1 MLDRVDRMLLA
12 VKDRERATETFVRLF
27 GARFEREAPS
37 AALNAQRSILR
48 IGESELELCQ
58 PSGEGRAQAHLDRWG
73 EGLIAAG
80 YASSRLPALLERLQS
95 HGVAFERDG
104 AQAFIPASSTYG
116 FPMMLS
122 PWVQKERVGPVSFI
136 YEATNALDTDW
147 RVVSARYSEI
157 FGLDASRFSEIGS
170 ERFGYAGTLTLF
182 DPPARLDRIELSQ
195 TFAGKAGAMRR
206 FVERRGGDGLY
217 MCYMESDRF
226 DELKERLLAGG
237 AVLTP
242 RGPDVAS
249 ERDNVWVHPKS
260 LHGMLLGISRE
271 TFAWDWSGRPELI
284 TEPRPLTSR

>member
-12 VKDRERATETFVRLF
+12 VKDRARATETFVRLF
-27 GARFEREAPS
+27 GARFEREAAS
-37 AALNAQRSILR
+37 QALKAQRSIVR

-58 PSGEGRAQAHLDRWG
+58 PTGPGPTQAHLDRWG
-73 EGLIAAG
+73 EGLMAAG
-80 YASSRLPALLERLQS
+80 YASTRLPALLDRLTAKQ
-95 HGVAFERDG
+95 VAFERDG
-104 AQAFIPASSTYG
+104 EQAFVPASSTFG

-122 PWVQKERVGPVSFI
+122 PWVEKERVGPVSFI

-147 RVVSARYSEI
+147 RVVSARYSDI

-182 DPPARLDRIELSQ
+182 NPPARLDRIELSQ

-217 MCYMESDRF
+217 MCYIETDRF
-226 DELKERLLAGG
+226 DELKNRLLEAG

-242 RGPDVAS
+242 RGPDIAS
-249 ERDNVWVHPKS
+249 ERDNMWVHPKS
-260 LHGMLLGISRE
+260 LHGMLMGISRE

-284 TEPRPLTSR
+284 APAEPLS

>member
-1 MLDRVDRMLLA
+1 MLDRVDRMVLA
-12 VKDRERATETFVRLF
+12 VTDRERATETFCRLF
-27 GARFEREAPS
+27 GARFERD
-37 AALNAQRSILR
+37 AASQTLTAQRSIVR

-58 PSGEGRAQAHLDRWG
+58 PTGPGRTQAHLDRWG
-73 EGLIAAG
+73 EGLMAAG
-80 YASSRLPALLERLQS
+80 YASTRLPALLDRLTAKQ
-95 HGVAFERDG
+95 VAFERDG
-104 AQAFIPASSTYG
+104 EQAFIPASSTFG

-122 PWVQKERVGPVSFI
+122 PWVEKERVGPVSFI

-147 RVVSARYSEI
+147 RVVSARYADL

-195 TFAGKAGAMRR
+195 TFAGKGGAMRR

-217 MCYMESDRF
+217 MCYIETDRF
-226 DELKERLLAGG
+226 DELKNRLLMAG

-242 RGPDVAS
+242 RGPDIAS
-249 ERDNVWVHPKS
+249 ERDNLWVHPKS
-260 LHGMLLGISRE
+260 LHGMLMGISRE

-284 TEPRPLTSR
+284 APVKALA

>member
-27 GARFEREAPS
+27 GARFEREVPS
-37 AALNAQRSILR
+37 TALVAQRSILR
-48 IGESELELCQ
+48 LGESELELCQ
-58 PSGEGRAQAHLDRWG
+58 PTGPGPAQSHLDRWG

-80 YASSRLPALLERLQS
+80 YASTRLPALLDRLVAQR
-95 HGVAFERDG
+95 VAFERDG
-104 AQAFIPASSTYG
+104 DQAFLPATSTFG

-122 PWVQKERVGPVSFI
+122 AWTEKERVGPVSFI
-136 YEATNALDTDW
+136 YEATNALETDW

-182 DPPARLDRIELSQ
+182 NPPARLDRIELSQ
-195 TFAGKAGAMRR
+195 TFAGKGGAMRR

-217 MCYMESDRF
+217 MCYLETDRF
-226 DELKERLLAGG
+226 DELKDRLLAGG

-242 RGPDVAS
+242 RGPDIAH

-284 TEPRPLTSR
+284 QPAKALG

>member
-37 AALNAQRSILR
+37 TALTAQRSILR

-58 PSGEGRAQAHLDRWG
+58 PTGAGRAQAHLDRWG

-80 YASSRLPALLERLQS
+80 YASTRLPALLDRLTTQQ
-95 HGVAFERDG
+95 VVFERDG
-104 AQAFIPASSTYG
+104 EQAFIPASSTFG

-122 PWVQKERVGPVSFI
+122 SWTDKERVGPVNFI

-147 RVVSARYSEI
+147 RVVSARYSEM

-182 DPPARLDRIELSQ
+182 NPPARLDRIELSQ

-226 DELKERLLAGG
+226 DELKDRLLAGG
-237 AVLTP
+237 ASLTP
-242 RGPDVAS
+242 RGPDIAS
-249 ERDNVWVHPKS
+249 ERDNIWVHPKS

-284 TEPRPLTSR
+284 APAKSLS

>member
-27 GARFEREAPS
+27 GARFEREAQS
-37 AALNAQRSILR
+37 TALAAQRSIVR
-48 IGESELELCQ
+48 VGESELELCQ
-58 PSGEGRAQAHLDRWG
+58 PTGPGRTQDHLDRWG

-80 YASSRLPALLERLQS
+80 YASTRLPALLERLAT
-95 HGVAFERDG
+95 HRVAFEHDG
-104 AQAFIPASSTYG
+104 DQAFVPASSTFG

-122 PWVQKERVGPVSFI
+122 AWTEKARVGPVSFI

-147 RVVSARYSEI
+147 RIVSARYSEI

-182 DPPARLDRIELSQ
+182 NPPARLDRIELSQ
-195 TFAGKAGAMRR
+195 TFAGKGGAMRR

-226 DELKERLLAGG
+226 DELKDRLLAGG

-242 RGPDVAS
+242 RGPDIAS

-271 TFAWDWSGRPELI
+271 TFAWDWSGLPELI
-284 TEPRPLTSR
+284 QPAKALG